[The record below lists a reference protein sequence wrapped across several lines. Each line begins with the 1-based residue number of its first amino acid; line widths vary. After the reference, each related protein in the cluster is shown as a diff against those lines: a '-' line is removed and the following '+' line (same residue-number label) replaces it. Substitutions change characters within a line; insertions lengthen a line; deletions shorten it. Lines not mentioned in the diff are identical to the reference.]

1 MKPKTGLTDSNR
13 LVVADELAKILADEY
28 VLYTKTKN
36 AHWNVEGADFF
47 DKHTF
52 FDSQAKQLN
61 DIVDRVAERIR
72 ALGHFVP
79 GSLKAFLELTH
90 FTEAKENGNDSA
102 TYLKELLGDHESLI
116 IRIREIIP
124 SVTDRYKDAGS
135 ADFMTGLMEEHE
147 KMAWFIR
154 SHLK

>member
-1 MKPKTGLTDSNR
+1 MKPKTSITDSNH
-13 LVVADELAKILADEY
+13 LAVADELAKILADEY

-61 DIVDRVAERIR
+61 DIIDRVAERIR
-72 ALGHFVP
+72 TLEHFVP
-79 GSLKAFLELTH
+79 GSLNAFLGLTH
-90 FTEAKENGNDSA
+90 FTEAKQNGNDSA
-102 TYLKELLGDHESLI
+102 TYLKELLADHESLI
-116 IRIREIIP
+116 IHIKETIP
-124 SVTDRYKDAGS
+124 SVSDRYHDAGS
-135 ADFMTGLMEEHE
+135 ADFITGLLEEHE